1 MIGES
6 GAFSA
11 EVART
16 IVGISYRQ
24 LDYWDKTALI
34 RPSIQRARGRGSRRL
49 YSFEDL
55 VELRVV
61 AKLLGA
67 GISLPA
73 VRKATRYLR
82 QHFAD
87 VARPL
92 ARLALQAEGKRVLVT
107 TTDGKHLFDATA
119 GGQVV
124 ITVAIAPIVKDLRE
138 RVTELR
144 HPRELTV
151 KVKRRPYTALLT
163 PDLEV
168 GGFTI
173 EIAELPG
180 VVTEAD
186 TLAEARVM
194 VADAVS
200 LWLDAAE
207 HTPQARAAR

>member
-1 MIGES
+1 MPSE

-11 EVART
+11 EVARN
-16 IVGISYRQ
+16 IVGITYRQ

-34 RPSIQRARGRGSRRL
+34 RPSVQRAKGRGSRRL

-67 GISLPA
+67 GVSLPA
-73 VRKATRYLR
+73 VRKAARYLR

-92 ARLALQAEGKRVLVT
+92 ARLALQADGKRVLVT
-107 TTDGKHLFDATA
+107 TTDGKHLLDATA

-124 ITVAIAPIVKDLRE
+124 ITVAIAPIVKDLRH

-144 HPRELTV
+144 HQRELIV
-151 KVKRRPYTALLT
+151 KVRGTAYTAVLT

-173 EIAELPG
+173 EVAELPG
-180 VVTEAD
+180 VITEAD
-186 TLAEARVM
+186 TLVEARAM

-200 LWLDAAE
+200 LWLDV
-207 HTPQARAAR
+207 PQRSRKSRAAR

>member
-1 MIGES
+1 MKSTTG
-6 GAFSA
+6 GFSA
-11 EVART
+11 EVSRR

-24 LDYWDKTALI
+24 LDYWDKTGLI
-34 RPSIQRARGRGSRRL
+34 RPSVQKARGKGSRRL

-82 QHFAD
+82 HHFAD
-87 VARPL
+87 VVRPL
-92 ARLALQAEGKRVLVT
+92 ARLALQTDGKRVLVQ
-107 TTDGKHLFDATA
+107 TTDGKHLVDATA

-124 ITVAIAPIVKDLRE
+124 ITVAVAPIVQDLRE

-144 HPRELTV
+144 APREIRV
-151 KVKRRPYTALLT
+151 RVRGRGYVAVLT
-163 PDLEV
+163 PDLEA
-168 GGFTI
+168 GGFSI
-173 EIAELPG
+173 QVPELPG

-186 TLAEARVM
+186 SLGEARKM
-194 VADAVS
+194 TSEAIA
-200 LWLDAAE
+200 LWLDASSRGAGKRV
-207 HTPQARAAR
+207 AR

>member
-1 MIGES
+1 MPSE

-11 EVART
+11 EVARN
-16 IVGISYRQ
+16 IVGVTYRQ
-24 LDYWDKTALI
+24 LVYWDKTALI
-34 RPSIQRARGRGSRRL
+34 RPSVQRAKGRGSRRL

-61 AKLLGA
+61 AKLLAA
-67 GISLPA
+67 GVSLPA
-73 VRKATRYLR
+73 VRKAARYLR

-92 ARLALQAEGKRVLVT
+92 VRLSLQAEGKRVLVT
-107 TTDGKHLFDATA
+107 TTDGKHLVDATA

-124 ITVAIAPIVKDLRE
+124 ITVAIAPIVKDVRH

-144 HPRELTV
+144 HPRELIV
-151 KVKRRPYTALLT
+151 KVRGVAYTALLT

-173 EIAELPG
+173 EVAELPG
-180 VVTEAD
+180 VITEAD
-186 TLAEARVM
+186 SLAEARVM

-200 LWLDAAE
+200 LWLDM
-207 HTPQARAAR
+207 PQRNRKSRAAR

>member
-1 MIGES
+1 MPIEL

-11 EVART
+11 DIARN
-16 IVGISYRQ
+16 IVGITYRQ

-34 RPSIQRARGRGSRRL
+34 RPSVQRAKGRGSRRL

-61 AKLLGA
+61 AKLLAA
-67 GISLPA
+67 GVSLPA

-82 QHFAD
+82 QHFTD
-87 VARPL
+87 VVRPL
-92 ARLALQAEGKRVLVT
+92 ARLALQADGKRILVS
-107 TTDGKHLFDATA
+107 TTDGKHLIDATA

-138 RVTELR
+138 RVIELR
-144 HPRELTV
+144 TQREVTV
-151 KVKRRPYTALLT
+151 KVRGHGYAAVLT

-173 EIAELPG
+173 EVPELPG
-180 VVTEAD
+180 LVTEAD
-186 TLAEARVM
+186 TLSEARAM
-194 VADAVS
+194 VADAVA
-200 LWLDAAE
+200 LWLDTARR
-207 HTPQARAAR
+207 TPKARGAR

>member
-1 MIGES
+1 MAS
-6 GAFSA
+6 ADGAFSA
-11 EVART
+11 KVARS
-16 IVGISYRQ
+16 IVGITYRQ
-24 LDYWDKTALI
+24 LDYWDKTLLI
-34 RPSIQRARGRGSRRL
+34 RPSVQRAKGRGSRRL

-107 TTDGKHLFDATA
+107 TTDGKHLVDATA

-124 ITVAIAPIVKDLRE
+124 ITVAIAPIVKDLRD

-144 HPRELTV
+144 L
-151 KVKRRPYTALLT
+151 RRQLRVRVRGRTYTALLT

-173 EIAELPG
+173 EVAELPG
-180 VVTEAD
+180 VITEAD
-186 TLAEARVM
+186 TVAEARTM
-194 VADAVS
+194 VADAIT

-207 HTPQARAAR
+207 RSPKARVAR